1 MLWPSTLLKGQLR
14 AFRFFFYGFP
24 KIRRVVGK
32 KFSHINFMH
41 IPAEKL
47 RLLLY
52 SKSLTTLFTTINK
65 PFNSVTALRSRLTNL
80 THMRMSK
87 VLCDPEFDTAS
98 VKFNNWVI
106 NAVSERSSLLH
117 GGINAATLLET
128 KSWRYRSAGSC
139 VNSYRQNF
147 FPATLLILGKP

>member
-1 MLWPSTLLKGQLR
+1 MKLKIIKLIVESDLDLKGNLGHLD
-14 AFRFFFYGFP
+14 FFFYGFP
-24 KIRRVVGK
+24 KIRRVAGK

-80 THMRMSK
+80 T
-87 VLCDPEFDTAS
+87 L
-98 VKFNNWVI
+98 
-106 NAVSERSSLLH
+106 
-117 GGINAATLLET
+117 TLT
-128 KSWRYRSAGSC
+128 NRKS
-139 VNSYRQNF
+139 
-147 FPATLLILGKP
+147 

>member
-1 MLWPSTLLKGQLR
+1 
-14 AFRFFFYGFP
+14 
-24 KIRRVVGK
+24 
-32 KFSHINFMH
+32 
-41 IPAEKL
+41 
-47 RLLLY
+47 
-52 SKSLTTLFTTINK
+52 
-65 PFNSVTALRSRLTNL
+65 
-80 THMRMSK
+80 MSK

-139 VNSYRQNF
+139 VSVVPDLFPLNSRKRDLRSF
-147 FPATLLILGKP
+147 AA

>member
-1 MLWPSTLLKGQLR
+1 MIFKGQLR

-24 KIRRVVGK
+24 KIRRVAGK

-80 THMRMSK
+80 TLTLTNRKLNNLNAPHMRMSK

-98 VKFNNWVI
+98 VKFNN
-106 NAVSERSSLLH
+106 
-117 GGINAATLLET
+117 
-128 KSWRYRSAGSC
+128 
-139 VNSYRQNF
+139 
-147 FPATLLILGKP
+147 